1 MVDINQVMLKMQ
13 KKLQNNQKN
22 NYKIY
27 KIDFILLK
35 FNKNL
40 LIK

>member
-40 LIK
+40 

>member
-1 MVDINQVMLKMQ
+1 MVDMYQVMLKMH

-22 NYKIY
+22 NNKIF

-35 FNKNL
+35 F
-40 LIK
+40 IKIY